1 MADTGSNAAPYGEL
15 HSEVG
20 HAEDHGSSGMPQL
33 NADDWAPQL
42 VWLALTFIFLYVMM
56 ARVALPRI
64 ATVLEERRDKIADD
78 LDQAAQL
85 KKETDQA
92 IADYE
97 AALAEARSKATAIAA
112 ENRTKLNQEIEQMR
126 SDMEAELATK
136 TAEAEKQINT
146 AKAAALGNVRG
157 VAIDV
162 TEQIVQQLI
171 GDDVGEAALA
181 QSVDAE
187 LNR

>member
-1 MADTGSNAAPYGEL
+1 MASKSSHPADGDLHTEL
-15 HSEVG
+15 G

-33 NADDWAPQL
+33 NAADWAPQI
-42 VWLALTFIFLYVMM
+42 VWLTITFVFLYVMM

-78 LDQAAQL
+78 LDKAAQL
-85 KKETDQA
+85 KKETDDA
-92 IADYE
+92 IEAYE
-97 AALAEARSKATAIAA
+97 AALAEARGKANAIAA
-112 ENRTKLNQEIEQMR
+112 ENRAKLNEEIEQMR
-126 SDMEAELATK
+126 TDMEAELSTK
-136 TAEAEKQINT
+136 AAEAEKQIST

>member
-1 MADTGSNAAPYGEL
+1 MADNSSKAPHGDL

-33 NADDWAPQL
+33 NAADWAPQIVGL
-42 VWLALTFIFLYVMM
+42 TLTFVFLYVMM

-78 LDQAAQL
+78 LDNAAQL
-85 KKETDQA
+85 KKETDDA
-92 IADYE
+92 IAAYE
-97 AALAEARSKATAIAA
+97 AALAEARTKATAIAA
-112 ENRTKLNQEIEQMR
+112 DNRSKLNEEIEQMR

-136 TAEAEKQINT
+136 AAEAEKQISS
-146 AKAAALGNVRG
+146 AKAAAMGNVRG